1 MRLRRLTVC
10 GLLVVTAVLAPTAR
24 SEQLTLGWVGQ
35 LESHISAC
43 WQRPKGVTD
52 ETRVAVRVLVELEPD
67 GSLKSPPSLVLVTKH
82 PTTKA
87 YAETVLAAIMRCQPY
102 AFLPAE
108 EYKNGWDKLD
118 MTFSNNAA
126 ASAEL
131 NSEFDKQLKATRERL
146 HQPDASGA
154 GR

>member
-1 MRLRRLTVC
+1 V
-10 GLLVVTAVLAPTAR
+10 
-24 SEQLTLGWVGQ
+24 Q
-35 LESHISAC
+35 
-43 WQRPKGVTD
+43 
-52 ETRVAVRVLVELEPD
+52 
-67 GSLKSPPSLVLVTKH
+67 VTKH